1 MDSNSSGDEDP
12 VMIEENVE
20 RLVSVMD
27 GVVTDFDLIQT
38 KVAAAYLD
46 IFKQDVRPL
55 RGLMFGL
62 WPHLSLPPIAP
73 FNLIL
78 ERILK
83 TAQHLDRPKREIHFT
98 DEFAPLFGKSYMT
111 LFELVDIMIDSLEFI
126 TPLGPPA

>member
-27 GVVTDFDLIQT
+27 GVVTDFDLVQT

-55 RGLMFGL
+55 RGVMFGI
-62 WPHLSLPPIAP
+62 WDKLSLGPTAP
-73 FNLIL
+73 FNVVL
-78 ERILK
+78 ERIFQ
-83 TAQHLDRPKREIHFT
+83 TAQHLDRSKREIHFA
-98 DEFAPLFGKSYMT
+98 DDFAPLFGKSYMT

-126 TPLGPPA
+126 APA

>member
-1 MDSNSSGDEDP
+1 MDSDSSDYEDP

-27 GVVTDFDLIQT
+27 GVVTDFDLVQT

-55 RGLMFGL
+55 RGVMFGV
-62 WPHLSLPPIAP
+62 WPQLSLPPIAP